1 MKSLAS
7 RLQQLERVV
16 ASRPAP
22 PGPPC
27 PKCGREIFARPR
39 TAQDAEEEARIMRQ
53 VSPATLMEMEA
64 LLARAWA
71 GLPEAA
77 CENCRLNA
85 IGAVDGGLRT
95 VMKFNEEACMR
106 LDDATTPAGGNAAW

>member
-71 GLPEAA
+71 GLPE
-77 CENCRLNA
+77 
-85 IGAVDGGLRT
+85 GAVRELSPRGRH
-95 VMKFNEEACMR
+95 R
-106 LDDATTPAGGNAAW
+106 AGGRPHDLHAVR